1 MGNEVSSLPLRRN
14 FKIKSF
20 HSRLIPQNAAKREVA
35 AKSEIAGAVYGH
47 AMPIDSAS
55 MSKRYRIQF
64 PPADSEKLG
73 QDEVLFTVIED
84 GEARRLR
91 FHDYDEIYKR
101 PGLYEQLF
109 YDRLRCNSPEKV
121 ADLLQR
127 ALNTVREPI
136 TELRVLDLG
145 AGNGMMGEVL
155 KRNGVARLVGADII
169 PEARDAAYR
178 DRSTV
183 YDDYY
188 VADLTNL
195 DSDNLEQLQE
205 WRFDCLTCVAA
216 LGFGDIP
223 PRAFFNAMKL
233 VRTDGWLAFNIKET
247 FLDHTEHTGF
257 SRLVRELIF
266 SKYLDIYHL
275 ELYRHRLSME
285 GTQLFYYAL
294 VGRMAASIPENFL
307 EQHGIEN

>member
-1 MGNEVSSLPLRRN
+1 
-14 FKIKSF
+14 
-20 HSRLIPQNAAKREVA
+20 
-35 AKSEIAGAVYGH
+35 
-47 AMPIDSAS
+47 

-64 PPADSEKLG
+64 PPADSEELG
-73 QDEVLFTVIED
+73 QDEIFFRLIEN
-84 GEARRLR
+84 GEAKRLR
-91 FHDYDEIYKR
+91 FHDYSEIYKR

-155 KRNGVARLVGADII
+155 KREGVARLVGADII
-169 PEARDAAYR
+169 SEARDAAYR

-183 YDDYY
+183 YDDFY
-188 VADLTNL
+188 VGDFTNL
-195 DSDNLEQLQE
+195 DSDTVERLRE

-233 VRTDGWLAFNIKET
+233 VRTDGWLAFNIKQS
-247 FLDHTEHTGF
+247 FLDHTEQTGF

-294 VGRMAASIPENFL
+294 VGRLNASIPAEFL
-307 EQHGIEN
+307 EQHGIDG

>member
-1 MGNEVSSLPLRRN
+1 MPL
-14 FKIKSF
+14 
-20 HSRLIPQNAAKREVA
+20 HYT
-35 AKSEIAGAVYGH
+35 G
-47 AMPIDSAS
+47 MT
-55 MSKRYRIQF
+55 KRYRIQF
-64 PPADSEKLG
+64 PPADSEQLG
-73 QDEVLFTVIED
+73 QDEVFFTLIEN
-84 GEARRLR
+84 GEAKRLR

-178 DRSTV
+178 DRPIA

-188 VADLTNL
+188 VEDLTNL
-195 DSDNLEQLQE
+195 DADTVEQLRE

-233 VRTDGWLAFNIKET
+233 VRADGWLAFNIKES
-247 FLDHTEHTGF
+247 FLDHAEHTGF

-285 GTQLFYYAL
+285 GSQLFYYAL
-294 VGRMAASIPENFL
+294 VGRMTASIPEDFL
-307 EQHGIEN
+307 EQHDIEN

>member
-1 MGNEVSSLPLRRN
+1 LLDDQMLL
-14 FKIKSF
+14 
-20 HSRLIPQNAAKREVA
+20 
-35 AKSEIAGAVYGH
+35 VY
-47 AMPIDSAS
+47 SV
-55 MSKRYRIQF
+55 MSKHYRIQF
-64 PPADSEKLG
+64 PPSNFENLG
-73 QDEVLFTVIED
+73 QDEVYFTLIEG
-84 GEARRLR
+84 GEEKRLR

-109 YDRLRCNSPEKV
+109 YERLHCNSPEKV

-127 ALNTVREPI
+127 ALNTVREPV
-136 TELRVLDLG
+136 TELRVIDLG

-188 VADLTNL
+188 IADFANL
-195 DSDNLEQLQE
+195 GDELHDELRE

-233 VRTDGWLAFNIKET
+233 VRPDGWLAFNIKQT
-247 FLDHTEHTGF
+247 FLDHAEQTGF
-257 SRLVRELIF
+257 SLLIRELIL

-275 ELYRHRLSME
+275 ERYRHRLSME

-294 VGRMAASIPENFL
+294 VARMATSIPDDFL
-307 EQHGIEN
+307 EQYGIAD

>member
-1 MGNEVSSLPLRRN
+1 MPLNCVSMVN
-14 FKIKSF
+14 
-20 HSRLIPQNAAKREVA
+20 
-35 AKSEIAGAVYGH
+35 
-47 AMPIDSAS
+47 
-55 MSKRYRIQF
+55 RYRIQF
-64 PPADSEKLG
+64 PPAESEELG
-73 QDEVLFTVIED
+73 QDEVFFTLIED
-84 GEARRLR
+84 GVAKRLR

-188 VADLTNL
+188 VADLTNVE
-195 DSDNLEQLQE
+195 SDTLEQLRE
-205 WRFDCLTCVAA
+205 WSFDCLTCVAA

-233 VRTDGWLAFNIKET
+233 VRTDGWLAFNIKES

-294 VGRMAASIPENFL
+294 VGRMTASIPEGFL
-307 EQHGIEN
+307 EQHGIED

>member
-1 MGNEVSSLPLRRN
+1 ML
-14 FKIKSF
+14 
-20 HSRLIPQNAAKREVA
+20 
-35 AKSEIAGAVYGH
+35 
-47 AMPIDSAS
+47 
-55 MSKRYRIQF
+55 KRYRIQF
-64 PPADSEKLG
+64 PPADSEKLE
-73 QDEVLFTVIED
+73 QDEVFFTLIED
-84 GEARRLR
+84 GEAKRLR

-109 YDRLRCNSPEKV
+109 YERLRCNSPEKV

-136 TELRVLDLG
+136 SELRVLDLG

-155 KRNGVARLVGADII
+155 KRSGVARLVGADII
-169 PEARDAAYR
+169 PEAREAAYR
-178 DRSTV
+178 DRPIV

-188 VADLTNL
+188 VADLMNL
-195 DSDNLEQLQE
+195 DTDRLEQLRE

-233 VRTDGWLAFNIKET
+233 VRNDGWLAFNIKHS
-247 FLDHTEHTGF
+247 FLDHNEQGGF

-266 SKYLDIYHL
+266 SKYLDVYHL

-285 GTQLFYYAL
+285 GTQLFYDAL
-294 VGRMAASIPENFL
+294 VGRCLLYTSDAADDTSEV
-307 EQHGIEN
+307 

>member
-1 MGNEVSSLPLRRN
+1 MQRMLSLLYEYPDADKLFTMAN
-14 FKIKSF
+14 
-20 HSRLIPQNAAKREVA
+20 
-35 AKSEIAGAVYGH
+35 
-47 AMPIDSAS
+47 
-55 MSKRYRIQF
+55 RYRIQF
-64 PPADSEKLG
+64 PPSDSQDLG
-73 QDEVLFTVIED
+73 QDEIFFTLIED
-84 GEARRLR
+84 GEAKRLR

-109 YDRLRCNSPEKV
+109 YERLGCNSPEKV

-127 ALNTVREPI
+127 ALNTVREPV
-136 TELRVLDLG
+136 TELRVIDLG

-155 KRNGVARLVGADII
+155 KREGVARLVGADII

-188 VADLTNL
+188 IDDFANL
-195 DSDNLEQLQE
+195 DADVLEELRE
-205 WRFDCLTCVAA
+205 WRFNCLTCVAA

-223 PRAFFNAMKL
+223 PRAFFTAMKL

-247 FLDHTEHTGF
+247 FLDPTEHAGF
-257 SRLVRELIF
+257 SRLIRELIF

-275 ELYRHRLSME
+275 ERYRHRLSME
-285 GTQLFYYAL
+285 GKQLFYYAL
-294 VGRMAASIPENFL
+294 VGRMTASIPEDFL
-307 EQHGIEN
+307 EQYGIED

>member
-1 MGNEVSSLPLRRN
+1 
-14 FKIKSF
+14 
-20 HSRLIPQNAAKREVA
+20 
-35 AKSEIAGAVYGH
+35 
-47 AMPIDSAS
+47 
-55 MSKRYRIQF
+55 MSQRYRIQF

-73 QDEVLFTVIED
+73 QDEVFFTLIED
-84 GEARRLR
+84 GETKRLR

-101 PGLYEQLF
+101 PGLYERLF
-109 YDRLRCNSPEKV
+109 YDRLRCNSPDKV

-169 PEARDAAYR
+169 PEAREAAYR
-178 DRSTV
+178 DRSAV

-188 VADLTNL
+188 VADLINPAPDT
-195 DSDNLEQLQE
+195 LEQLRE

-233 VRTDGWLAFNIKET
+233 VRTDGWLAFNIKES
-247 FLDHTEHTGF
+247 FLDHTEQTGF

-294 VGRMAASIPENFL
+294 VGRMTASIPEEFL
-307 EQHGIEN
+307 EQHGIEG

>member
-1 MGNEVSSLPLRRN
+1 M
-14 FKIKSF
+14 
-20 HSRLIPQNAAKREVA
+20 PQ
-35 AKSEIAGAVYGH
+35 
-47 AMPIDSAS
+47 
-55 MSKRYRIQF
+55 RYRIQF
-64 PPADSEKLG
+64 PSSDSEKLA
-73 QDEVLFTVIED
+73 QDEISFSLIED
-84 GEARRLR
+84 GEEKHLR
-91 FHDYDEIYKR
+91 FHDYNEIYKR

-109 YDRLRCNSPEKV
+109 YERLRCNSPAKV

-127 ALNTVREPI
+127 ALSTVREPV
-136 TELRVLDLG
+136 TELRVIDLG
-145 AGNGMMGEVL
+145 AGNGMMGEAL
-155 KRNGVARLVGADII
+155 KREGVARLVGADII
-169 PEARDAAYR
+169 PEAREAAYR

-188 VADLTNL
+188 VNDFANL
-195 DSDNLEQLQE
+195 DADVLEELRE

-223 PRAFFNAMKL
+223 PRAFFNALKL

-247 FLDHTEHTGF
+247 FLDPTEHAGF

-275 ELYRHRLSME
+275 ERYRHRLSME

-294 VGRMAASIPENFL
+294 VGRMTSSIPEDFL
-307 EQHGIEN
+307 EQYGIED

>member
-1 MGNEVSSLPLRRN
+1 M
-14 FKIKSF
+14 
-20 HSRLIPQNAAKREVA
+20 Q
-35 AKSEIAGAVYGH
+35 
-47 AMPIDSAS
+47 
-55 MSKRYRIQF
+55 
-64 PPADSEKLG
+64 LG
-73 QDEVLFTVIED
+73 QDEVFFTLIED
-84 GEARRLR
+84 GEAKRLR
-91 FHDYDEIYKR
+91 FHDYEEIYKR

-155 KRNGVARLVGADII
+155 KRSGVARLVGADII
-169 PEARDAAYR
+169 QQAREAAYR
-178 DRSTV
+178 DRPNV
-183 YDDYY
+183 YDDYV

-195 DSDNLEQLQE
+195 DSNTLAQLRE
-205 WRFDCLTCVAA
+205 WRFNCLTCVAA

-233 VRTDGWLAFNIKET
+233 VRTDGWLVFNIKES

-266 SKYLDIYHL
+266 SKFLDIYHL

-294 VGRMAASIPENFL
+294 VGRMTASIPENFL
-307 EQHGIEN
+307 EQHGIED

>member
-1 MGNEVSSLPLRRN
+1 
-14 FKIKSF
+14 
-20 HSRLIPQNAAKREVA
+20 
-35 AKSEIAGAVYGH
+35 
-47 AMPIDSAS
+47 
-55 MSKRYRIQF
+55 MSKHYRIQF
-64 PPADSEKLG
+64 PPSNSEKLG
-73 QDEVLFTVIED
+73 QDQVYFTLIED
-84 GEARRLR
+84 GQALSLR
-91 FHDYDEIYKR
+91 FHDYAEIYRR

-109 YDRLRCNSPEKV
+109 YERLRCNSPVKV

-127 ALNTVREPI
+127 ALNTVREPVS
-136 TELRVLDLG
+136 ELRVLDLG

-155 KRNGVARLVGADII
+155 KCDGVARLVGADII
-169 PEARDAAYR
+169 SEARDAAYR

-188 VADLTNL
+188 VTDFTSLGNEV
-195 DSDNLEQLQE
+195 LEQLRE
-205 WRFDCLTCVAA
+205 WRFNCLTCVAA

-233 VRTDGWLAFNIKET
+233 VRSDGWLAFNIKES
-247 FLDHTEHTGF
+247 FLDQAEHTGF

-294 VGRMAASIPENFL
+294 VGRMTASIPEDFL
-307 EQHGIEN
+307 EQHGIED

>member
-1 MGNEVSSLPLRRN
+1 
-14 FKIKSF
+14 
-20 HSRLIPQNAAKREVA
+20 
-35 AKSEIAGAVYGH
+35 
-47 AMPIDSAS
+47 MP
-55 MSKRYRIQF
+55 KRYRIQF
-64 PPADSEKLG
+64 PQSDSEKLG
-73 QDEVLFTVIED
+73 QDEVFFTLIEE
-84 GEARRLR
+84 GKEKRLR

-109 YDRLRCNSPEKV
+109 YERLRCNSPEKV
-121 ADLLQR
+121 SDLLQR
-127 ALNTVREPI
+127 ALGTVREPV
-136 TELRVLDLG
+136 TELRVIDLG

-155 KRNGVARLVGADII
+155 KRQGVARLVGVDII

-188 VADLTNL
+188 IDDFANLSADVQEELR
-195 DSDNLEQLQE
+195 E
-205 WRFDCLTCVAA
+205 WRFSCLTCVAA

-233 VRTDGWLAFNIKET
+233 VRTDGWLAFNIKES

-275 ELYRHRLSME
+275 ERYRHRLSME

-294 VGRMAASIPENFL
+294 VGRMTVSIPDDFL
-307 EQHGIEN
+307 ETHGIEN